1 MSRKIIAVS
10 GQSFW
15 VPKGVRMINPTT
27 QNTYQTLFIAKSWV
41 FLNCYDF
48 WGTKIKSFQFALA
61 FWASATDLGAS
72 PRLSPEKTPKII
84 SYTTNYYK
92 QLCNQLIF
100 AINHLF
106 RFIPRATE
114 HPPGWSLHHRIV
126 LSKAFQMIPHSSQS
140 GKNWWSYGLDG
151 FGWHSECSNSA
162 LMHPQ
167 AFVSD
172 ETS

>member
-1 MSRKIIAVS
+1 MKWASD
-10 GQSFW
+10 QSLW
-15 VPKGVRMINPTT
+15 VPRSVRMIDPTT
-27 QNTYQTLFIAKSWV
+27 QITYQTLTIAKSRV
-41 FLNCYDF
+41 FLNFLRFLRYED
-48 WGTKIKSFQFALA
+48 KIVPVR
-61 FWASATDLGAS
+61 ASVLSIRDRFGCV

-106 RFIPRATE
+106 RFIPRVTE
-114 HPPGWSLHHRIV
+114 HPPIWSLHHRIV
-126 LSKAFQMIPHSSQS
+126 LSRAFQMVPHSSQS
-140 GKNWWSYGLDG
+140 GKNGWSYGLDG

-162 LMHPQ
+162 LMDPQ
-167 AFVSD
+167 AFVVD

>member
-1 MSRKIIAVS
+1 MWTYWESKI
-10 GQSFW
+10 G
-15 VPKGVRMINPTT
+15 K
-27 QNTYQTLFIAKSWV
+27 KSDTMD
-41 FLNCYDF
+41 YDF
-48 WGTKIKSFQFALA
+48 WGTKIKSFQFVLA

-126 LSKAFQMIPHSSQS
+126 LSKAFQMVLHSFQS
-140 GKNWWSYGLDG
+140 GENWWSYGLDG
-151 FGWHSECSNSA
+151 FGITLSPVFFA
-162 LMHPQ
+162 LVRFSSQ
-167 AFVSD
+167 SLIFFLLSIIT
-172 ETS
+172 ER

>member
-1 MSRKIIAVS
+1 MLRKIIQVS

-15 VPKGVRMINPTT
+15 VPRSVRTINPTT
-27 QNTYQTLFIAKSWV
+27 QNTYQTLFIAKSRV
-41 FLNCYDF
+41 FLNFYDF

-106 RFIPRATE
+106 QFIPQATG
-114 HPPGWSLHHRIV
+114 HPPGWLRFLRYKERIV
-126 LSKAFQMIPHSSQS
+126 PVRA
-140 GKNWWSYGLDG
+140 
-151 FGWHSECSNSA
+151 SA
-162 LMHPQ
+162 LIPPRQ
-167 AFVSD
+167 LRARPTLSPEVFPENVIK
-172 ETS
+172 